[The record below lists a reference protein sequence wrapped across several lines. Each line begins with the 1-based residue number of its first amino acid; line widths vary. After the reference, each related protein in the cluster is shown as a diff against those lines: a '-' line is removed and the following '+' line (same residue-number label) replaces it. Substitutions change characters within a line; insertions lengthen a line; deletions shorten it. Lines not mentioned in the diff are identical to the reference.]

1 MSKFQVTK
9 GPVVR
14 PHATILTG
22 RSGIGK
28 TYFASTI
35 DARFFICVEQGL
47 SGAHP
52 DLVDEIPRFDHQPQ
66 SLGDLFEMLAAFK
79 AQARAEGWR
88 HLVVDSLSGIEALV
102 NKQACGQEKVAHMEA
117 KDFKKVWAAAMPIWQ
132 RVQREL
138 DAVRDQAGAH
148 LWLIAHS
155 QETTEVV
162 ETGDTF
168 SKYDLAFQGSGKALA
183 EIRQLWRAWADHVF
197 FLDWQ
202 ASIKKASSIGQK
214 AVGQYRSRILYTRE
228 TPRLFAK
235 SRSAV
240 PETLPAT
247 WEDLRKALGGPTA
260 NAGAKTRA
268 QVVALLD
275 RLDADGRAEIER
287 ALRGARTPAAL
298 AEVLSR
304 AQGMAAVREI
314 EAENDETP
322 ETESLPPEPEV
333 QDLPPEPEPVAAAP
347 APAAPVAP
355 APAPA
360 PSAPV
365 ALAGK
370 APADKVE
377 AALKSVLATYPD
389 TRTEAEAIANS
400 PLYGEAEKLAEL
412 RKLWEHAREAARLA
426 VVERSKAAQSG
437 ASASGAAA
445 PAPANT
451 NAQKPDPKTAELRKR
466 INRLVE
472 AAKREGV
479 SVSQIL
485 TEYGVLEQVSAS
497 DLEVLVSELEAVLN
511 GRAA

>member
-1 MSKFQVTK
+1 MTFKVTK

-52 DLVDEIPRFDHQPQ
+52 ELVEEIPRFDHQPK
-66 SLGDLFEMLAAFK
+66 SLGELFEMLTAFK

-102 NKQACGQEKVAHMEA
+102 NIQACGQEKVAHMEA

-148 LWLIAHS
+148 LWIIAHS

-162 ETGDTF
+162 ESGDTF
-168 SKYDLAFQGSGKALA
+168 AKYDLAFQGSGKSLG
-183 EIRQLWRAWADHVF
+183 EIRQLWRAWADHVL

-202 ASIKKASSIGQK
+202 ATIKKAGSIGQK
-214 AVGQYRSRILYTRE
+214 AVGQYRSRLLWTRE

-247 WEDLRKALGGPTA
+247 WEDLRKALGGPSLAT
-260 NAGAKTRA
+260 GAKTRT

-287 ALRGARTPAAL
+287 GLKGAKTPAAL

-304 AQGMAAVREI
+304 AQGMVAVREL
-314 EAENDETP
+314 EAEAGEIP
-322 ETESLPPEPEV
+322 ETDALPAEGEVRELPPE
-333 QDLPPEPEPVAAAP
+333 ASP
-347 APAAPVAP
+347 APADLP
-355 APAPA
+355 AEPTPTPD
-360 PSAPV
+360 PSDEDLQGVRDAFE
-365 ALAGK
+365 K
-370 APADKVE
+370 TR
-377 AALKSVLATYPD
+377 AAFPHA
-389 TRTEAEAIANS
+389 EAEANGI
-400 PLYGEAEKLAEL
+400 YGSRLDAAGKLAAL
-412 RKLWEHAREAARLA
+412 REIYSREVKAAR
-426 VVERSKAAQSG
+426 
-437 ASASGAAA
+437 SASPP
-445 PAPANT
+445 PASPGPKPAND
-451 NAQKPDPKTAELRKR
+451 APPAPDPKALDR
-466 INRLVE
+466 
-472 AAKREGV
+472 AKRMV
-479 SVSQIL
+479 SGALLDPDLKPHVEQLIAD
-485 TEYGVLEQVSAS
+485 YGGRLEALSTA
-497 DLEVLVSELEAVLN
+497 DLQTFVSELGAFVN